1 MFPRKALAAES
12 PAFEC
17 TSLTQLADLL
27 GGGGVIEPM
36 GNCAS
41 SRMLQFFVLDG
52 IRSSALEC
60 ILIK

>member
-27 GGGGVIEPM
+27 GGGVIEPM

-52 IRSSALEC
+52 ARSSALEC

>member
-1 MFPRKALAAES
+1 MFPREALAAES

-27 GGGGVIEPM
+27 GGGVIEPM
-36 GNCAS
+36 GNCVS